1 MRQSRARAGVTADAG
16 PLSMAGVVV
25 VVVRALVVVLTI
37 GCLVLVDPNPA
48 RAASAHDT
56 GKAGHSAVAA
66 GPSTDVPAGEPLTDS
81 DRDLLVKVRL
91 AGLWE
96 MPAGSLAARKGVSPR
111 VREIG
116 TMISS
121 QHRELDTLVV
131 QTAKQLGV
139 TLPDQPNADQEHW
152 LEEMREAS
160 GEQFDRVF
168 IDRLRAAHG
177 KVFPVIATVRAA
189 TRNTTVRLF
198 ATSANGFVLTHL
210 NLLESTGLVEY
221 ANLPPAPVPTPTA
234 VSESVRT
241 NVSGAA
247 ATLVQVSTSYPGIIA
262 VVAGLLLLQRIL
274 RYLARRRSRSA
285 RRAYRR
291 SPRAAPH
298 ERLSALPAAL
308 PSSPVTVHPS
318 RRLRDNPAVRP

>member
-1 MRQSRARAGVTADAG
+1 MRRCRSRAGSTAEVG
-16 PLSMAGVVV
+16 PLLPAG
-25 VVVRALVVVLTI
+25 VVVRALVTALTI
-37 GCLVLVDPNPA
+37 GCLVLIDPHPA
-48 RAASAHDT
+48 RAATAHDT
-56 GKAGHSAVAA
+56 GKAGHAPAA
-66 GPSTDVPAGEPLTDS
+66 DGPSTDVPQGEPLTDS

-96 MPAGSLAARKGVSPR
+96 MPAGSLAARKGASPR

-139 TLPDQPNADQEHW
+139 TLPDQPNADQEQW
-152 LEEMREAS
+152 LEEMRDAS

-177 KVFPVIATVRAA
+177 KVFPAIAVVRAA
-189 TRNTTVRLF
+189 TRNTTVRRF
-198 ATSANGFVLTHL
+198 ATSANDFVLTHL

-221 ANLPPAPVPTPTA
+221 SNLPAAPAPAPSA
-234 VSESVRT
+234 VGESVRT
-241 NVSGAA
+241 NVSGAVA
-247 ATLVQVSTSYPGIIA
+247 SLLRTSTSYPGIIIG
-262 VVAGLLLLQRIL
+262 VAGLLLLQRIL
-274 RYLARRRSRSA
+274 RHLARRRSRSA

-291 SPRAAPH
+291 SPRAAPPEPY
-298 ERLSALPAAL
+298 ERQAALPAAV

-318 RRLRDNPAVRP
+318 RRLRDNPVVRP